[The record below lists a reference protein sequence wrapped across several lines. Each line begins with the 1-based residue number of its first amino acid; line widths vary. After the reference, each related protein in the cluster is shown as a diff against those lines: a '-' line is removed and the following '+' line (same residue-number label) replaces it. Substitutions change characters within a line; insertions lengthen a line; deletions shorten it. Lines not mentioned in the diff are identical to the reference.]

1 MLVGPC
7 VKGKAE
13 MGMTFLQVGEL
24 QSLPPNQEKVRER
37 PGTDSQFS
45 TALVAVKCGNPGV
58 LIRIPLI
65 NNDAWYLFMSR

>member
-1 MLVGPC
+1 MLVQPC

-37 PGTDSQFS
+37 PGTDSQLQQPS
-45 TALVAVKCGNPGV
+45 GVKC
-58 LIRIPLI
+58 
-65 NNDAWYLFMSR
+65 